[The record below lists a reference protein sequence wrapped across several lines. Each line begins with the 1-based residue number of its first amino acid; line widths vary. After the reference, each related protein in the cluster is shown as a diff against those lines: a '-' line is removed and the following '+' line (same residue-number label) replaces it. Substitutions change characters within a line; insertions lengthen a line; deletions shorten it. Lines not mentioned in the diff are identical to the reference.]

1 MGLGVVDVGF
11 PWSWCVGFRAY
22 AFELGGFTVSRGLW
36 TCGLG
41 GSSWSGFRVRKLG
54 FAYKSPL

>member
-1 MGLGVVDVGF
+1 MWG
-11 PWSWCVGFRAY
+11 
-22 AFELGGFTVSRGLW
+22 FELMLSSLGGLLFRVG

-54 FAYKSPL
+54 FRV